1 MTGAMLD
8 AAHLRDL
15 AARMLAL
22 AVGAKDQP
30 LREWLCIRAGD
41 YLDQAR
47 VLEAAKPPA
56 AGVEKKE

>member
-1 MTGAMLD
+1 MPD
-8 AAHLRDL
+8 AAQLRDL

-22 AVGAKDQP
+22 AVDAKNQQ

-47 VLEAAKPPA
+47 VLEAAQLSA